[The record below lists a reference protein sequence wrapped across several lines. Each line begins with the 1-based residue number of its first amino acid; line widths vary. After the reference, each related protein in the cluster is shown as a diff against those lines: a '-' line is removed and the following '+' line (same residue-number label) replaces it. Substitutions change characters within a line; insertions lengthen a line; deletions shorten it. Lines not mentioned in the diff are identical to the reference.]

1 MESRVFHYGT
11 LSLIGAAHLGLLLW
25 TASPSLAV
33 TPPVLLP
40 LTMVSISDAPKLTTP
55 APQPAKVAPMPKV
68 RQKVSKPSTPPA
80 PAPRLLATAAP
91 ATRTIS
97 QSEAAPAAAKEQTAA
112 TTENSSN
119 PNQESAAARQEVA
132 ITPATHIKGYLNN
145 PKPEYPPLSLE
156 LGEEG
161 TVYLRIAVN
170 SNGKATAVSVARSSG
185 FPRLDNSA
193 RRTAAGWSF
202 HPAMRGSEPVD
213 YSYVTPIQFVLPHK
227 TKA

>member
-1 MESRVFHYGT
+1 MESRAFHYGV
-11 LSLIGAAHLGLLLW
+11 LGLIGAAHLTLLLW
-25 TASPSLAV
+25 TPAQGQAV
-33 TPPVLLP
+33 KPPVLMP
-40 LTMVSISDAPKLTTP
+40 LTMVSVSMAAAPTP
-55 APQPAKVAPMPKV
+55 PQPKQATPKV
-68 RQKVSKPSTPPA
+68 KVTRPTVRKQATTAA
-80 PAPRLLATAAP
+80 PAPRLLASTAPTAQSVSQSVAPPAPANEQPATTAA
-91 ATRTIS
+91 
-97 QSEAAPAAAKEQTAA
+97 
-112 TTENSSN
+112 SSN
-119 PNQESAAARQEVA
+119 QRQESAATSQEVA
-132 ITPATHIKGYLNN
+132 ITPPTHIKGYLNN

-156 LGEEG
+156 LAEEG

-170 SNGKATAVSVARSSG
+170 SKGKATAVSVAKSSG